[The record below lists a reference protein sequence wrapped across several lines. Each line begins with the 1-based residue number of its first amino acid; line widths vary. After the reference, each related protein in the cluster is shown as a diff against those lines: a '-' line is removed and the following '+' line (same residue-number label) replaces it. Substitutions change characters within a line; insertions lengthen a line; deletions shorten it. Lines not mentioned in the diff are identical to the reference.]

1 MSDFDTN
8 LDAKVVSTIEETDKK
23 CPRCGG
29 VMDYDPATGGLK
41 CPYCDYEQEIKKEEE
56 APASAQELDFSEAE
70 NTANCNWGVEKKTV
84 LCKACGHCNAICG
97 CRTPGLQ
104 NSIHHLS
111 AYASALLQSK
121 ILFPFRAR
129 NPANEL

>member
-56 APASAQELDFSEAE
+56 KVRNATYLYY
-70 NTANCNWGVEKKTV
+70 
-84 LCKACGHCNAICG
+84 LGHFRIDHGSMYIRCS
-97 CRTPGLQ
+97 RRGLQ
-104 NSIHHLS
+104 GSC
-111 AYASALLQSK
+111 K
-121 ILFPFRAR
+121 CRA
-129 NPANEL
+129 